1 MYSRTFSEKPHLPPE
16 YGGTALSKDEE
27 REHARCKKEPPCP
40 PPEPQAH
47 KPCDIPG
54 DPPCGDSGEH
64 RPPTP
69 PARGLLSH
77 LLPFDIKSDDLLLL
91 GIALLLLNDG
101 CEDEYLPLLLL
112 FLLII
117 H

>member
-1 MYSRTFSEKPHLPPE
+1 MYSRTFSDKPHPPPE
-16 YGGTALSKDEE
+16 YGGTALSQNEDGGRDKC
-27 REHARCKKEPPCP
+27 REAPHCQ
-40 PPEPQAH
+40 PPEEECH
-47 KPCDIPG
+47 KPCN
-54 DPPCGDSGEH
+54 GEH
-64 RPPTP
+64 HAPPP
-69 PARGLLSH
+69 HGRGLFSN

-112 FLLII
+112 FLLIV

>member
-16 YGGTALSKDEE
+16 YGGTVLSQNEDGGRDKC
-27 REHARCKKEPPCP
+27 HTPPHCK
-40 PPEPQAH
+40 PPEEECRRPCE
-47 KPCDIPG
+47 PCDTQKECDG
-54 DPPCGDSGEH
+54 GH
-64 RPPTP
+64 RPPPP

-101 CEDEYLPLLLL
+101 CEDEYLPFLLL